1 MTATAST
8 ISTECAACALP
19 LKDAD
24 DARTALDRSCR
35 AQLNY
40 RKISSLSEEARV
52 EVNVYLHSIA
62 QNRLRGDE
70 LRIALFRL
78 YELGFEDLSK
88 RIERRTAG
96 ARSEAIAV
104 SDQQA
109 IESVK
114 ALESSGRQVE
124 IEFEAPSEVVRP
136 LPFAPTND
144 QERAIEAVRR
154 AMARRE
160 HSVTVIVGYAGVG
173 KTSLILFL
181 AHEFG
186 LPCVIAP
193 TGKAALRIR
202 EATGLEASTIHRLI
216 YAPHEDPHTGTTLF
230 VRRTADEI
238 EQYLPRSRLLIL
250 DEASMVGPDVWG
262 DVITVAKQHD
272 LKLIVIGDGFQ
283 LPPVQPPKAD
293 PFSVLV
299 PEFAQQLKAER
310 VEMTEVLRQAQGSPI
325 IRASMAL
332 RQGHGK
338 SALRELQV
346 VQHQQIANVCL
357 AVHQQKGVTICHTNA
372 TRHGLNAGIRQMLG
386 IYDEM
391 PQPGEPL
398 MVLRNT
404 YDAGLVNGET
414 IAFPGWE
421 RAPEEPEM
429 ITDRYNPEV
438 KETAR
443 FGSIRV
449 SDDVP
454 VVLALEEMHGRLKS
468 TVKAISYA
476 GMKWARLNNVFTG
489 GGNVAPHLPVNFG
502 YAYTGHKSQGSQW
515 PFVFVIIEPS
525 IRVNEEEGARWVYTS
540 ITRASEMVAIFWGKV
555 W

>member
-1 MTATAST
+1 VTAIAST
-8 ISTECAACALP
+8 ISTECAACGLG
-19 LKDAD
+19 LRDAD
-24 DARTALDRSCR
+24 DARTGLDRSCR
-35 AQLNY
+35 AQFNY
-40 RKISSLSEEARV
+40 RQISSLSDEARA
-52 EVNVYLHSIA
+52 EVNTTIHSIA

-70 LRIALFRL
+70 LRLALFRL
-78 YELGFEDLSK
+78 YELGFVELSQ
-88 RIERRTAG
+88 RIERRTTG
-96 ARSEAIAV
+96 VRSPTGRAV
-104 SDQQA
+104 DQQA
-109 IESVK
+109 VESVK
-114 ALESSGRQVE
+114 ALEKPKQVE
-124 IEFEAPSEVVRP
+124 IEFEAPPEVVVRP
-136 LPFAPTND
+136 LPFSPTND

-154 AMARRE
+154 AMSRNE

-202 EATGLEASTIHRLI
+202 EATGLDASTIHRLI
-216 YAPHEDPHTGTTLF
+216 YAPHEDPKTGATVF

-250 DEASMVGPDVWG
+250 DEASMVGPDVWT
-262 DVITVAKQHD
+262 DIITVAKQHG
-272 LKLIVIGDGFQ
+272 LKLVVIGDGFQ
-283 LPPVQPPKAD
+283 LPPVMPPKSP
-293 PFSVLV
+293 PFSVLL
-299 PEFAQQLKAER
+299 PNFAAQLNAER

-325 IRASMAL
+325 IRASMGL
-332 RQGHGK
+332 RQGQGK
-338 SALRELQV
+338 AALRELQV
-346 VQHQQIANVCL
+346 IQHQQIASVCL
-357 AVHQQKGVTICHTNA
+357 AVYQEKGVTICHTNS

-404 YDAGLVNGET
+404 YDAGVVNGET
-414 IAFPGWE
+414 ITFPGWE
-421 RAPEEPEM
+421 RTPDVPEA
-429 ITDRYNPEV
+429 ITDRYNPELH
-438 KETAR
+438 EMAR
-443 FGSIRV
+443 FGSIRAAN
-449 SDDVP
+449 DVP

-468 TVKAISYA
+468 SVKAISIA
-476 GMKWARLNNVFTG
+476 AMRWARLNNVFTG

-502 YAYTGHKSQGSQW
+502 YAYTAHKSQGSAW

-525 IRVNEEEGARWVYTS
+525 IRVNEEEGARWLYTA
-540 ITRASEMVAIFWGKV
+540 ITRAESMVALFWGKV